1 MQASPVQDE
10 HAPMERRVVLLIA
23 TLTSFMT
30 PFMASSI
37 TIALPA
43 IATEFS
49 IDAVLLAWVVSS
61 FVLPAAVLLLPFGRL
76 ADISGRKRVYGW
88 GTGLYTATSLACGLA
103 PSTTSLIVFRVLQGI
118 GAAMIFATGM
128 AILTSVFPASQ
139 RGRVLGLNVA
149 AVYLGLSLGPSLGG
163 LMTHHL
169 GWRSLFVGSAS
180 LGVVIVGLLLRYLH
194 GEWAE
199 ARGER
204 FDLVGTLIYSGALTC
219 AMYGVSQ
226 LPAALGGWL
235 VLAGLLGLLL
245 FGAWELRVAHP
256 VLEVRLFTGN
266 AVFAFSNL
274 AALVN
279 YSATFAVTFLL
290 SLYLQYIKGMSPQAA
305 GFVLMAQPLVMSIF
319 SPLAG
324 RLSDR
329 VEPRTLAS
337 TGMAFSVVTL
347 CLLIFLDSQSR
358 VAFIIACLL
367 VNGFGFALFSSPNT
381 NAVMSSV
388 DRRMY
393 GVAAATVSTM
403 RMTGQMLSMGIATLL
418 FAVNLGRVQIS
429 PAHFPMFLK
438 SVHVAFIIFAAMSFG
453 GIFASLARGK
463 LR

>member
-1 MQASPVQDE
+1 
-10 HAPMERRVVLLIA
+10 MERRVVLLIA

-76 ADISGRKRVYGW
+76 GDISGRKRVFGW
-88 GTGLYTATSLACGLA
+88 GTGLYTAASLACGFA
-103 PSTTSLIVFRVLQGI
+103 PSTTVLIAFRILQGI
-118 GAAMIFATGM
+118 SAAMIFSTGM
-128 AILTSVFPASQ
+128 AILTSVYPAAE
-139 RGRVLGLNVA
+139 RGRVLGFNVA

-169 GWRSLFVGSAS
+169 GWRSLFFSSAS
-180 LGVVIVGLLLRYLH
+180 LGVVIVGLVLRYLR

-204 FDLVGTLIYSGALTC
+204 FDLIGTVIYSAALTC
-219 AMYGVSQ
+219 AMYGVSW
-226 LPAALGGWL
+226 LPAAIGGWL
-235 VLAGLLGLLL
+235 VLVGLLGLVA
-245 FGAWELRVAHP
+245 FVAWELRVTHP

-266 AVFAFSNL
+266 AVFVFSNL
-274 AALVN
+274 AALIN

-290 SLYLQYIKGMSPQAA
+290 SLYLQYIKGMSPQGA
-305 GFVLMAQPLVMSIF
+305 GFILMAQPLVMSIF

-329 VEPRTLAS
+329 IEPRTVAS
-337 TGMAFSVVTL
+337 TGMAFTVVAL
-347 CLLIFLDSQSR
+347 CLLTFLDSQSG
-358 VAFIIACLL
+358 VAFIVACLL
-367 VNGFGFALFSSPNT
+367 LNGFGFALFSSPNT

-388 DRRMY
+388 DKRVY
-393 GVAAATVSTM
+393 GVASATIGTM
-403 RMTGQMLSMGIATLL
+403 RMTGQILSMGVATLL

-438 SVHVAFIIFAAMSFG
+438 SVHVAFIIFAVMSFG

>member
-1 MQASPVQDE
+1 
-10 HAPMERRVVLLIA
+10 MERRVVLLIA

-49 IDAVLLAWVVSS
+49 IDAVLLTWVVSS

-76 ADISGRKRVYGW
+76 ADISGRKRVFAW
-88 GTGLYTATSLACGLA
+88 GISLYTAASLACGLA
-103 PSTTSLIVFRVLQGI
+103 PSTTLLIAFRILQGMS
-118 GAAMIFATGM
+118 AAMIFSTGM
-128 AILTSVFPASQ
+128 AILTSVYPASE

-169 GWRSLFVGSAS
+169 GWRSLFIGSAS
-180 LGVVIVGLLLRYLH
+180 LGVVIVGLVLRYLR

-199 ARGER
+199 AQGEP
-204 FDLVGTLIYSGALTC
+204 FDLVGTVIYSAALTC
-219 AMYGVSQ
+219 AMYGVSR
-226 LPAALGGWL
+226 LPAATGGWL
-235 VLAGLLGLLL
+235 VLIGLLGLLV
-245 FGAWELRVAHP
+245 FVAWELRVAHP

-279 YSATFAVTFLL
+279 YSSTFAVTFLL

-305 GFVLMAQPLVMSIF
+305 GFILMAQPLVMSIF

-347 CLLIFLDSQSR
+347 CLLIFLDSQSG

-388 DRRMY
+388 DRRVY
-393 GVAAATVSTM
+393 GVAAATISTM

-438 SVHVAFIIFAAMSFG
+438 SVHVAFIIFAALSFG

>member
-1 MQASPVQDE
+1 
-10 HAPMERRVVLLIA
+10 MERRVVLLIA

-88 GTGLYTATSLACGLA
+88 GTGLYTVTSLLCGLA
-103 PSTTSLIVFRVLQGI
+103 PSTTSLIAFRVLQGI

-245 FGAWELRVAHP
+245 FVAWELRVAHP

-347 CLLIFLDSQSR
+347 CLLIFLDSQSG

>member
-1 MQASPVQDE
+1 
-10 HAPMERRVVLLIA
+10 MERRVVLLIA